1 MVGAKRGQTWD
12 RPLSQYCPLFVQL
25 QGDQVEN
32 GKMVQSYLCSVFVLA
47 INQRLR
53 GSNVDKSG
61 TVLRPMMTKTSQ
73 EQDKTEN
80 LKTET
85 RQKWDIGQEWDIIE
99 T

>member
-1 MVGAKRGQTWD
+1 MEKRFSPKLVQY
-12 RPLSQYCPLFVQL
+12 LSHW
-25 QGDQVEN
+25 
-32 GKMVQSYLCSVFVLA
+32 
-47 INQRLR
+47 LR
-53 GSNVDKSG
+53 GSNEDKSG